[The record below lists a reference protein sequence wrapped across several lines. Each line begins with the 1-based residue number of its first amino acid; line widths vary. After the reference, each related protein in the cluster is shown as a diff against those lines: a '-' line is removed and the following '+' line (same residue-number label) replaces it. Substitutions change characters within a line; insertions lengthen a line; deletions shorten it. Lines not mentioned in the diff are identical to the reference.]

1 MWWGIKKCYLQL
13 DRLPTAKVL
22 KEEGVY
28 TVQAEVFGKGIDMW
42 FRSQGGKFEILS
54 QEKLRDEMKK
64 TLQKMLEKY
73 Q

>member
-22 KEEGVY
+22 KEEVAY

-42 FRSQGGKFEILS
+42 LGSQGENVDF
-54 QEKLRDEMKK
+54 
-64 TLQKMLEKY
+64 
-73 Q
+73 